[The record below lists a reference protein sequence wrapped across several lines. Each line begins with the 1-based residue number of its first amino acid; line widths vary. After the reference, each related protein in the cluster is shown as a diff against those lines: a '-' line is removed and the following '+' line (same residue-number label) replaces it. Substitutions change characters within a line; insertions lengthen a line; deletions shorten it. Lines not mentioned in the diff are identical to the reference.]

1 MKLITIMICTY
12 KRPEKLKDTL
22 NSILHLDCN
31 LNRVAVVV
39 VDNDI
44 CKSAK
49 SLVYSY
55 KDRLNIIYGTES
67 NRGISNARNRCL
79 SIASRIDCEFV
90 AFIDDDETFEKR
102 WLEESINCLNKNN
115 ADIVAG
121 PVYRVYPESTPSW
134 IIKSKL
140 FEPKE
145 MDDGTV
151 LDKCATGNVLMKK
164 ENIYNMRF
172 DIKYAVSGGE
182 DTKFFMEMNKKGK
195 KIVYSKKSVIYETIE
210 LDRINIGYIAKRTFR
225 EASYYVHMEKE
236 VLKVNAIVRLVK
248 SIGKILIA
256 VLLIPFSLIGGVQT
270 IAQNSSRIIIGIGE
284 IYGLFSKKILRGY

>member
-31 LNRVAVVV
+31 LNRAVVVV

-49 SLVYSY
+49 SVVYSY
-55 KDRLNIIYGTES
+55 KDRLNIIYGVES

-102 WLEESINCLNKNN
+102 WIEEAINCLNRNN

-121 PVYRVYPESTPSW
+121 PVYRVYPELTPSW

-145 MDDGTV
+145 MNDGAV

-164 ENIYNMRF
+164 ENIYGMRF

-210 LDRINIGYIAKRTFR
+210 SDRISIRYTAKRIFR
-225 EASYYVHMEKE
+225 EASYYVHIEKE

-256 VLLIPFSLIGGVQT
+256 VILIPFSLIGGVQT
-270 IAQNSSRIIIGIGE
+270 ITKNSARIIIGAGE
-284 IYGLFSKKILRGY
+284 IYGLFSPKILRGY